1 MMESSK
7 LSLVG
12 VATSTLRRLRST
24 ILTSTDPAEA
34 VTALREAGYAGGDS
48 IYSAFERWLA
58 ETDESS
64 TFDAAE
70 LPLEQFGDRAATFFR
85 DAGWGNVQFSQDE
98 DEGVAVVDIT
108 DCWEADGSSSADE
121 SSCHLTTGMLA
132 SFFGKI
138 AGYPVAV
145 LETECCHGDSSRC
158 RFLMGNADVMNY
170 KWQEMQSPAK
180 S

>member
-1 MMESSK
+1 MMEKSSFY
-7 LSLVG
+7 LVG
-12 VATSTLRRLRST
+12 VAVPTLRQLRST
-24 ILTSTDPAEA
+24 VLSSAEPSEA
-34 VTALREAGYAGGDS
+34 VNALREAGYAGGDS
-48 IYSAFERWLA
+48 IYSAFERWLV
-58 ETDESS
+58 ETGAANTS
-64 TFDAAE
+64 DAGE

-85 DAGWGNVQFSQDE
+85 DAGWGNVQFSHDE

-108 DCWEADGSSSADE
+108 NCWEADGGDNGDDP
-121 SSCHLTTGMLA
+121 SCHLTTGMLA

-170 KWQEMQSPAK
+170 KWAEMS
-180 S
+180 SR

>member
-1 MMESSK
+1 MMETSN
-7 LSLVG
+7 LYLVG
-12 VATSTLRRLRST
+12 VAVPTLRQLRST
-24 ILTSTDPAEA
+24 VLSTAEPADA
-34 VTALREAGYAGGDS
+34 VTALREAGYAGGES

-58 ETDESS
+58 ETGSS
-64 TFDAAE
+64 DKSNAGE

-85 DAGWGNVQFSQDE
+85 DAGWGNVRFSHDE
-98 DEGVAVVDIT
+98 DDGVAVVDIT
-108 DCWEADGSSSADE
+108 NCWEADGSEPGGEPA
-121 SSCHLTTGMLA
+121 CHLTTGMLA

-170 KWQEMQSPAK
+170 KWQEINGS
-180 S
+180 